1 MPELPEVEVVRRG
14 LDEHVRGR
22 AIASAVVR
30 HPRSARRHV
39 GGPNDLAARLV
50 GATIT
55 GTARR
60 GKYLWLILDGDDALL
75 A

>member
-39 GGPNDLAARLV
+39 GGPNDL
-50 GATIT
+50 
-55 GTARR
+55 
-60 GKYLWLILDGDDALL
+60 
-75 A
+75 